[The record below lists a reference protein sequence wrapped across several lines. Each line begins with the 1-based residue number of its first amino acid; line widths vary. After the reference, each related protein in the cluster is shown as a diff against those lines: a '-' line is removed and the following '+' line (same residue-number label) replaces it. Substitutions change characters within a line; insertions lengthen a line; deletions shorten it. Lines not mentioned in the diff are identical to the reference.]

1 MELLLKEEVYQ
12 IVGAAIEV
20 HRELGNGF
28 LEAVYQDALSIEFRD
43 RRIPFLPQPKLELYY
58 KKRRL
63 EKFYYPDFLC
73 FDAIIVEIKALIR
86 LTGNE
91 DAQVINY
98 LKVTGKQVGLLMN
111 FGSKGKLEW
120 RRIVL

>member
-1 MELLLKEEVYQ
+1 MKEEVYQ

-73 FDAIIVEIKALIR
+73 FDAIIVEIQALSR

-98 LKVTGKQVGLLMN
+98 LKVTGKKDRSLIFLRVSSCLSWIG
-111 FGSKGKLEW
+111 F
-120 RRIVL
+120 